1 MWIWEAWECCSW
13 LFIIV
18 WCSLQQ
24 IAEKEGPE
32 EGLPV
37 PISQP
42 KFWICPRAQI
52 PSSHCLFCS
61 NHNPIFY
68 CSIAGEPQSQCMK
81 SHFQPKISKSQF
93 PFYSF
98 RTKILNIPCP
108 LVKSEDLGT
117 RLIFV
122 PGTDTYEINCNK
134 QRTLNLEI
142 DFLYDSNNR
151 YFVQFLD
158 HWYEYPCVQSWPTK
172 SIVIF
177 SRKSG

>member
-1 MWIWEAWECCSW
+1 
-13 LFIIV
+13 
-18 WCSLQQ
+18 
-24 IAEKEGPE
+24 
-32 EGLPV
+32 
-37 PISQP
+37 
-42 KFWICPRAQI
+42 
-52 PSSHCLFCS
+52 
-61 NHNPIFY
+61 
-68 CSIAGEPQSQCMK
+68 MK
-81 SHFQPKISKSQF
+81 SHFPSQKISKSQF
-93 PFYSF
+93 LLLQDPF
-98 RTKILNIPCP
+98 TKILNIPCP

-122 PGTDTYEINCNK
+122 PVTDTYEINCNK
-134 QRTLNLEI
+134 QRTLNIEI